1 MARQNVFKLV
11 RNSLFME
18 KANSLRVLLFD
29 TKYFFHQRHYLC
41 LQSKGME
48 LIRLY
53 NFRDI
58 KDQDLGSFNGLI
70 VHPGI
75 RFQKE
80 FFEKLMHY
88 PMLRTAIVSDESGE
102 YSIVQD
108 SIAIFRL
115 DDADAL
121 YDYFV
126 KPKKQK

>member
-1 MARQNVFKLV
+1 
-11 RNSLFME
+11 
-18 KANSLRVLLFD
+18 
-29 TKYFFHQRHYLC
+29 
-41 LQSKGME
+41 ME

-121 YDYFV
+121 YDYFA
-126 KPKKQK
+126 KSRKQK